1 MPDQF
6 RCEHGHAYYD
16 GDQGV
21 GSPYDDGLH
30 DGLLHS
36 YDFGVESWDD
46 WERDQYDRGF
56 NSAGPE
62 AGSETP

>member
-1 MPDQF
+1 MNAQYQ
-6 RCEHGHAYYD
+6 CEHGHRYYD

-30 DGLLHS
+30 DSLLHS
-36 YDFGVESWDD
+36 YDFGVESWDA

-56 NSAGPE
+56 QAGGPE
-62 AGSETP
+62 VVGP